1 MMNERPLKDTV
12 MEMREDFMIS
22 PVGDSKQTFRTS
34 HFLKPNANSIHELNF
49 NEFNLHSSSSSPSSF
64 SSVYEAKEWPLKI
77 HFNGWH
83 YPQEKWI
90 KWVDEL
96 QLKYESVWKKA
107 GIFEPIMSTKSCIIK
122 NQDLVCGI
130 VEKWCCETNTYVF
143 LFGEATITLEDVIVL
158 GGYSLFGHPV
168 FTQLEDQEMREV
180 EQKLV
185 NIENQERIS
194 KGMVPS
200 TSVWMD
206 IFIDKGSEVE
216 HEAFLATW
224 LSIFVFPHKYSLV
237 KSSLFPI
244 VVHLARG
251 NPISLAPAVLASLY
265 KDLRLFK
272 NTIVDLKKCP
282 DKFPFMLDVNVQ
294 SPFYLVQVWV
304 WERFKNLQPQPKLI
318 NNRDHVL
325 LRWHNVKALK
335 IDNVMFAL
343 DSAIDDF
350 IWRPYVQYADKCGV
364 FYPKDETLVPFKKDL
379 VVEKMLSFVVF
390 LRVSE
395 LVGFESIEQYLPH
408 RVAMQFGFDQDVPSY
423 VSRLNETKAI
433 AWKNYSRPL
442 SDTSLYFP
450 SRYFEAGITSRYA
463 KWWTKSVLRPQ
474 GFVKNFESR
483 KRSASSSK
491 CEPHANIPTEFPSHK
506 LVGCAVTIGKSCDD
520 GSNTSQGD
528 NIVDNDVPSG
538 SIPKVLKTMYFEK
551 SVEDVLLAEKNVDA
565 RALVPAKDNTLTPL
579 ISVEDYEH
587 VLEDVDFK
595 DGNESIE
602 GRLSSDAIC
611 QPENQ
616 IESYN
621 NSFKVSVAELERK
634 ISRLEKVLTKLKM
647 ERLGLS

>member
-1 MMNERPLKDTV
+1 MNEQPLKDTI
-12 MEMREDFMIS
+12 MEIREGFMIS
-22 PVGDSKQTFRTS
+22 PVGDSKQTFRTA
-34 HFLKPNANSIHELNF
+34 HFLKPIASSIHELNF
-49 NEFNLHSSSSSPSSF
+49 NEINLNSSSSC
-64 SSVYEAKEWPLKI
+64 SVSEAKEWPLKI

-83 YPQEKWI
+83 YPHEKWI

-107 GIFEPIMSTKSCIIK
+107 CIFEPIMSTKSCIIK
-122 NQDLVCGI
+122 NQDLVCGV
-130 VEKWCCETNTYVF
+130 VEKWCCETNTFVF

-158 GGYSLFGHPV
+158 GGYSLFGLPV
-168 FTQLEDQEMREV
+168 FAHLEDQEMREV
-180 EQKLV
+180 EQKLI
-185 NIENQERIS
+185 NIESQERIS
-194 KGMVPS
+194 KGMAPS

-237 KSSLFPI
+237 KCSLFP
-244 VVHLARG
+244 VAVHLARG

-265 KDLRLFK
+265 NDLRLFK
-272 NTIVDLKKCP
+272 NTIVDFKKFP

-304 WERFKNLQPQPKLI
+304 WERFKNLQPQPKLG

-335 IDNVMFAL
+335 IDNVRLAL
-343 DSAIDDF
+343 DSVIDDF
-350 IWRPYVQYADKCGV
+350 IWRPYVQYVDKCGV

-379 VVEKMLSFVVF
+379 VVEQMLSFVIF

-408 RVAMQFGFDQDVPSY
+408 RVAMQFGFDQDVPGY

-474 GFVKNFESR
+474 GFVKNLESR
-483 KRSASSSK
+483 KRSASISK
-491 CEPHANIPTEFPSHK
+491 CEPHANIPPEFPSHK

-520 GSNTSQGD
+520 DSNTSQGD
-528 NIVDNDVPSG
+528 NIVPSG

-551 SVEDVLLAEKNVDA
+551 SVEDVLLAEKNV
-565 RALVPAKDNTLTPL
+565 
-579 ISVEDYEH
+579 EDCEH
-587 VLEDVDFK
+587 LEDVDFK
-595 DGNESIE
+595 ESNE
-602 GRLSSDAIC
+602 GRLSSDTVC

-621 NSFKVSVAELERK
+621 YLFEVSVAELEQR
-634 ISRLEKVLTKLKM
+634 ISRLEKVVTKLKM
-647 ERLGLS
+647 ARLGHS